1 MLSIAAY
8 EHAYI
13 DSSRQRVSRELDAF
27 DDLVASAAESGG
39 DRVRTAIAT
48 LEPRLC
54 NHLVLVLDEYFCH
67 RQRGKEGKDGNPL
80 NEVRVLANSIMVH
93 DGVLTSDPAIRLDPA
108 KSVLGIE
115 PGAQIVLSADDVRR
129 LCEAFFAEIE
139 ARFG

>member
-1 MLSIAAY
+1 MLARNSYPKDHVDAVQTR
-8 EHAYI
+8 I
-13 DSSRQRVSRELDAF
+13 DAQVEAF
-27 DDLVASAAESGG
+27 RALTASAALADVEAFEPSFFN
-39 DRVRTAIAT
+39 DLVIVLHASFEHRTRAI
-48 LEPRLC
+48 
-54 NHLVLVLDEYFCH
+54 
-67 RQRGKEGKDGNPL
+67 EGKDGNPL